1 MLPFPVMAF
10 LTGMLVSAVYSAAI
24 VIFWGLMYMIG
35 CILIVVKSPKICK
48 GIFAGSCG
56 LGAMVGGA
64 LTSVT
69 AAAMGMGKLGVATG
83 AFGSGKVGQAASAAF
98 DVPLPGGAATKKSA
112 SKSDSSGTGS
122 SSGDASPSG
131 SQPPSASME
140 AILAT
145 GAPVSHHQATGSVSR
160 GLAKRRFKS
169 QIPKVQT
176 PKKELQ
182 APNTKEI
189 R

>member
-1 MLPFPVMAF
+1 MLPFPVFAF

-24 VIFWGLMYMIG
+24 VIFWGLVYMIG

-64 LTSVT
+64 LMSVT

-98 DVPLPGGAATKKSA
+98 DVPLPGGAAVKKSA

-122 SSGDASPSG
+122 SSGDASQSG
-131 SQPPSASME
+131 SQPPPASME

-145 GAPVSHHQATGSVSR
+145 GAPATNHRATGGVS
-160 GLAKRRFKS
+160 KRLLKS
-169 QIPKVQT
+169 QTPKHQT
-176 PKKELQ
+176 PKKEL
-182 APNTKEI
+182 
-189 R
+189 

>member
-24 VIFWGLMYMIG
+24 VIFWGLVYMIG

-98 DVPLPGGAATKKSA
+98 DVPLPGGAAAKKSA
-112 SKSDSSGTGS
+112 SKSDSSGMGS
-122 SSGDASPSG
+122 SSGDASQPG
-131 SQPPSASME
+131 SQPPPASME

-145 GAPVSHHQATGSVSR
+145 GVPNTNYHSVGAVSSRLKKQSQITKAKGSN
-160 GLAKRRFKS
+160 AKRDK
-169 QIPKVQT
+169 
-176 PKKELQ
+176 
-182 APNTKEI
+182 
-189 R
+189 

>member
-1 MLPFPVMAF
+1 MLPFPVIAF
-10 LTGMLVSAVYSAAI
+10 LTGMLVSAAYSAAV
-24 VIFWGLMYMIG
+24 VIFWGLVYMIG

-83 AFGSGKVGQAASAAF
+83 AFGSGKFGQAASAAF
-98 DVPLPGGAATKKSA
+98 DVPLPGGAATKSA
-112 SKSDSSGTGS
+112 PASTSGG
-122 SSGDASPSG
+122 ASQPG
-131 SQPPSASME
+131 SQKPPASME

-145 GAPVSHHQATGSVSR
+145 NAPSTNHRSTGGVSACLRSR
-160 GLAKRRFKS
+160 SKS
-169 QIPKVQT
+169 QKA
-176 PKKELQ
+176 KG
-182 APNTKEI
+182 PNDK
-189 R
+189 

>member
-1 MLPFPVMAF
+1 MLPFPVIAF

-24 VIFWGLMYMIG
+24 VIFWGLVYMIG

-83 AFGSGKVGQAASAAF
+83 AFGAGKVGQAASAAF
-98 DVPLPGGAATKKSA
+98 DVPLPGGAATKKST
-112 SKSDSSGTGS
+112 SKSNSSGTES
-122 SSGDASPSG
+122 SSGDANQSG
-131 SQPPSASME
+131 SQLPLASME

-145 GAPVSHHQATGSVSR
+145 GV
-160 GLAKRRFKS
+160 
-169 QIPKVQT
+169 
-176 PKKELQ
+176 
-182 APNTKEI
+182 PNTNYHSVGVVSSRLKNPAKNPNPKGPNAK
-189 R
+189 

>member
-1 MLPFPVMAF
+1 MFSSLGIAF

-24 VIFWGLMYMIG
+24 VIFWGLVYMIG
-35 CILIVVKSPKICK
+35 CVLIVVKSPKICK

-83 AFGSGKVGQAASAAF
+83 VFGSGKVGQAASVAF
-98 DVPLPGGAATKKSA
+98 DAPLPGGAAARSGPA
-112 SKSDSSGTGS
+112 STSGGTS
-122 SSGDASPSG
+122 QPG
-131 SQPPSASME
+131 SQPTPASME

-145 GAPVSHHQATGSVSR
+145 RAPIATYQATGSVSR
-160 GLAKRRFKS
+160 NLARSRGAKGSKS
-169 QIPKVQT
+169 QT
-176 PKKELQ
+176 PNETSNK
-182 APNTKEI
+182 
-189 R
+189 

>member
-1 MLPFPVMAF
+1 MPPFPGFAF
-10 LTGMLVSAVYSAAI
+10 LTGMVVSAVYSAAI
-24 VIFWGLMYMIG
+24 VIFWGLAYMIG

-83 AFGSGKVGQAASAAF
+83 AFGSGKIGQAASTVF
-98 DVPLPGGAATKKSA
+98 DVPLPTSGGAKPRPAPKRPSPESA
-112 SKSDSSGTGS
+112 
-122 SSGDASPSG
+122 SGDASQSG
-131 SQPPSASME
+131 SKQPPASME

-145 GAPVSHHQATGSVSR
+145 GTPTTANHQAMGGVSQR
-160 GLAKRRFKS
+160 LAKRKS

-176 PKKELQ
+176 PKGTSNGGTP
-182 APNTKEI
+182 A
-189 R
+189 

>member
-1 MLPFPVMAF
+1 MSAFPVIAF
-10 LTGMLVSAVYSAAI
+10 LTGMLVSVVYSAAI
-24 VIFWGLMYMIG
+24 VIFWGLVYMIG

-83 AFGSGKVGQAASAAF
+83 AFGSGKVGQAASVAF
-98 DVPLPGGAATKKSA
+98 DVPLPGGTAAKKSA
-112 SKSDSSGTGS
+112 SKTDSSGTESAFG
-122 SSGDASPSG
+122 GASRSG
-131 SQPPSASME
+131 SQPPPASME

-145 GAPVSHHQATGSVSR
+145 NAPTTNHQATGGVSSR
-160 GLAKRRFKS
+160 LKNPAKNPN
-169 QIPKVQT
+169 PKG
-176 PKKELQ
+176 
-182 APNTKEI
+182 PNAK
-189 R
+189 

>member
-10 LTGMLVSAVYSAAI
+10 FTGMLVSAVYSAAI
-24 VIFWGLMYMIG
+24 VIFWGLVYMIG

-64 LTSVT
+64 LTAVT

-83 AFGSGKVGQAASAAF
+83 AFGSGKFGQAASAAF
-98 DVPLPGGAATKKSA
+98 DVPLPGGAAAKKSA
-112 SKSDSSGTGS
+112 SIANSSGTES
-122 SSGDASPSG
+122 TSGGAGQSR
-131 SQPPSASME
+131 SQPPPASME

-145 GAPVSHHQATGSVSR
+145 GAPNTNYQSIGAVSSR
-160 GLAKRRFKS
+160 LKKQS
-169 QIPKVQT
+169 QIT
-176 PKKELQ
+176 
-182 APNTKEI
+182 NTKGSKAKEI

>member
-1 MLPFPVMAF
+1 MAF

-24 VIFWGLMYMIG
+24 VIFWGLVYMIG

-98 DVPLPGGAATKKSA
+98 DVPLSGGAAAGTRKRADTESTVGA
-112 SKSDSSGTGS
+112 SQSDSK
-122 SSGDASPSG
+122 
-131 SQPPSASME
+131 QPPASME

-145 GAPVSHHQATGSVSR
+145 SAPATNHRATGGVSQSVM
-160 GLAKRRFKS
+160 RRKS
-169 QIPKVQT
+169 NHPPAGTILGADSQPM
-176 PKKELQ
+176 
-182 APNTKEI
+182 AARSKEI
-189 R
+189 ADDQC

>member
-10 LTGMLVSAVYSAAI
+10 LTGMLVSAVYSAAV
-24 VIFWGLMYMIG
+24 VIFWGVAYMIG

-69 AAAMGMGKLGVATG
+69 ASAMGMGKLGVATG
-83 AFGSGKVGQAASAAF
+83 AFGSGKFGQAASAAF
-98 DVPLPGGAATKKSA
+98 DVPLPGGAAAKKSTSTSNSA
-112 SKSDSSGTGS
+112 GPESTAGGA
-122 SSGDASPSG
+122 GQPG
-131 SQPPSASME
+131 SQKPPASME

-145 GAPVSHHQATGSVSR
+145 RAPIAANHRAMGGVS
-160 GLAKRRFKS
+160 KRLRKS
-169 QIPKVQT
+169 QNAKG
-176 PKKELQ
+176 
-182 APNTKEI
+182 PNAERDTDNK
-189 R
+189 

>member
-1 MLPFPVMAF
+1 MFPFPVIAL
-10 LTGMLVSAVYSAAI
+10 LTGMLVSAVYSAAV
-24 VIFWGLMYMIG
+24 VIFWGLVYMIG

-56 LGAMVGGA
+56 LGTMVGGA

-83 AFGSGKVGQAASAAF
+83 AFGSGKVGQAASVAF
-98 DVPLPGGAATKKSA
+98 DVPLSGSAAAK
-112 SKSDSSGTGS
+112 KSDSTSNSSGTDS
-122 SSGDASPSG
+122 SSGVVSRSG
-131 SQPPSASME
+131 SQPPPASME

-145 GAPVSHHQATGSVSR
+145 RAPATTHQAMGGVSQR
-160 GLAKRRFKS
+160 FAKRKS

-176 PKKELQ
+176 PKGISDK
-182 APNTKEI
+182 
-189 R
+189 

>member
-1 MLPFPVMAF
+1 MFSFPVVAF
-10 LTGMLVSAVYSAAI
+10 LTGMLVSAVYSASI
-24 VIFWGLMYMIG
+24 VIFWALVYMIG

-98 DVPLPGGAATKKSA
+98 DVPLPGGAATKKST
-112 SKSDSSGTGS
+112 STSS
-122 SSGDASPSG
+122 SSGPESASG
-131 SQPPSASME
+131 GASQPGSKQPPASME

-145 GAPVSHHQATGSVSR
+145 NAPATNHSSTGGVSSR
-160 GLAKRRFKS
+160 LKFKS
-169 QIPKVQT
+169 QIPKLQT
-176 PKKELQ
+176 PKK
-182 APNTKEI
+182 NY
-189 R
+189 